1 MLEKLL
7 KLLGENGQWSDEELE
22 IVRGILCLAGLILSF
37 FFMGI
42 AGENP
47 DKTVNFLINLF
58 LFLLVAIGFVALAYC
73 IYVSFKD
80 ENH

>member
-7 KLLGENGQWSDEELE
+7 KLSGENGQWSDEELE
-22 IVRGILCLAGLILSF
+22 VVRGILWLAGLILGF

-58 LFLLVAIGFVALAYC
+58 LFLLVAIGFMALAYC

-80 ENH
+80 KNH

>member
-7 KLLGENGQWSDEELE
+7 KLLGENGQWNDEELE
-22 IVRGILCLAGLILSF
+22 IVRGILCLAGLILGF

-58 LFLLVAIGFVALAYC
+58 LFLLVAIGFIALAYC

>member
-22 IVRGILCLAGLILSF
+22 VVRGILCLAGLILGF

-42 AGENP
+42 VGENP

-58 LFLLVAIGFVALAYC
+58 LFLLVAIGFMALAYC

>member
-7 KLLGENGQWSDEELE
+7 KLSGEDGQWSNEELE
-22 IVRGILCLAGLILSF
+22 VVRGILWLTGLILGF

-58 LFLLVAIGFVALAYC
+58 LFLLVAIGFIALAYC

>member
-7 KLLGENGQWSDEELE
+7 KLLGGNGPWSAEELE
-22 IVRGILCLAGLILSF
+22 IVRGILWLAGLILGF

-47 DKTVNFLINLF
+47 DKTVNSLTNLF
-58 LFLLVAIGFVALAYC
+58 LFLLVAIGFIALAYC
-73 IYVSFKD
+73 IYISFKD

>member
-22 IVRGILCLAGLILSF
+22 VVRGILWLAGLILGF

-42 AGENP
+42 GGENP

-58 LFLLVAIGFVALAYC
+58 LFLLVAIGFIALAYC

>member
-1 MLEKLL
+1 MLEKVL
-7 KLLGENGQWSDEELE
+7 KLLGENGQWHDDELE
-22 IVRGILCLAGLILSF
+22 IVRGILWVTGLILGF

-58 LFLLVAIGFVALAYC
+58 LLLLVVIGFIALGYC

>member
-22 IVRGILCLAGLILSF
+22 IVRGILCLAGLILGF

-42 AGENP
+42 ASENP

>member
-22 IVRGILCLAGLILSF
+22 VVRGILWLAGLILGF

-42 AGENP
+42 VGENP

-58 LFLLVAIGFVALAYC
+58 LFLLVAIGFMALAYC

>member
-7 KLLGENGQWSDEELE
+7 KLSRENGQWSDEELE
-22 IVRGILCLAGLILSF
+22 VVRGILWLAGLILGF

-58 LFLLVAIGFVALAYC
+58 LFLLVAIGFMALAYC

>member
-7 KLLGENGQWSDEELE
+7 KLSGENGQWSDEELE
-22 IVRGILCLAGLILSF
+22 VVRGILWLAGLILGF

-42 AGENP
+42 AGKNP

-58 LFLLVAIGFVALAYC
+58 LFLLVAIGFIVLAYC